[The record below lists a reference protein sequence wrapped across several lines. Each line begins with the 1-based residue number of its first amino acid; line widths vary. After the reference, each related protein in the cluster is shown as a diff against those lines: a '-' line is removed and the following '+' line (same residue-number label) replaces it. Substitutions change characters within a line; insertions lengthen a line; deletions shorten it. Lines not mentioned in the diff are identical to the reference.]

1 MSDETIVFET
11 EDGEEV
17 ELVVID
23 ETQFN
28 GTSYILVA
36 EALPEETDEEAETD
50 ETVDVMILKSVGS
63 DDEGEESFETVEDD
77 TELEAVS
84 KIFKEL
90 LEQDDIQLEV

>member
-36 EALPEETDEEAETD
+36 EALPEETDEGAETD

-63 DDEGEESFETVEDD
+63 DEEGEESFETVEDD

>member
-36 EALPEETDEEAETD
+36 EALPEETDEETETD

-63 DDEGEESFETVEDD
+63 DGEGEESFETVEDD

>member
-11 EDGEEV
+11 EAGEEV

-63 DDEGEESFETVEDD
+63 DEEGEESFETVEAD

>member
-63 DDEGEESFETVEDD
+63 DEEGEESFETVEDD

>member
-17 ELVVID
+17 ELVVIY

-63 DDEGEESFETVEDD
+63 DEEGEESFETVEDD